1 MTPFIT
7 VDYDS
12 ANQTQD
18 WNRLRNILAPKLLV
32 ILINYE
38 HRILKLTSPKV
49 DYSMIGQPSM
59 PDMESDAF
67 IAMMSSPDFV
77 GNPVIRTQHLLGAVS
92 YEYVSENEIIAIHQ
106 IRAAHQR
113 YSDDTL
119 ATVTYHAN
127 GHGRMQHWYK
137 RLEGS
142 WKLAGLRPEM
152 YWSENDV
159 SKIFSRQSPA
169 P

>member
-1 MTPFIT
+1 
-7 VDYDS
+7 
-12 ANQTQD
+12 
-18 WNRLRNILAPKLLV
+18 
-32 ILINYE
+32 
-38 HRILKLTSPKV
+38 
-49 DYSMIGQPSM
+49 M

-77 GNPVIRTQHLLGAVS
+77 GNPLIRTQHLLGGVS
-92 YEYVSENEIIAIHQ
+92 YEYLSENEIIAIHQ

-113 YSDDTL
+113 YSDDTFT
-119 ATVTYHAN
+119 TVAYHAN

-142 WKLAGLRPEM
+142 WNLAGLRPEM

-169 P
+169 S

>member
-12 ANQTQD
+12 PNQTQD
-18 WNRLRNILAPKLLV
+18 WDRLRSILSPSLLV
-32 ILINYE
+32 ISINYG

-67 IAMMSSPDFV
+67 IAMMSAPDFV
-77 GNPVIRTQHLLGAVS
+77 GNPLIRTQHLLGAVS
-92 YEYVSENEIIAIHQ
+92 YKYVSEDEIIAIHQ

-119 ATVTYHAN
+119 ATVVYHA
-127 GHGRMQHWYK
+127 HGYGRIQHWYK
-137 RLEGS
+137 RVEGA
-142 WKLAGLRPEM
+142 WKLSGLRPAM
-152 YWSENDV
+152 YWSENEV
-159 SKIFSRQSPA
+159 SKIFSWQSPTS
-169 P
+169 